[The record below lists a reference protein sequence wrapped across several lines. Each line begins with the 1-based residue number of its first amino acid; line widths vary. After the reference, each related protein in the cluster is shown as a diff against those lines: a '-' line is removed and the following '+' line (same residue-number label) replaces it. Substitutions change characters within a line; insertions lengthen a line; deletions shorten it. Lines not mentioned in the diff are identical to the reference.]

1 MKVYLN
7 EYELAILSEAMDAL
21 RDKYD
26 REHPALDP
34 YTDPYQ
40 DELRNLDYKIV
51 KKQRA
56 LLDAKE
62 CKLL

>member
-7 EYELAILSEAMDAL
+7 EYELAILSEAMDVL

-26 REHPALDP
+26 REHPELDP
-34 YTDPYQ
+34 YQDPYQ

-56 LLDAKE
+56 LLDAK
-62 CKLL
+62 